1 MFNLMFIYIYI
12 NIYTHTHIHPHTHAQ
27 NYPHNQDHDI
37 SITAKAF
44 FMSLCSPSLSSPN
57 LCIQETTDWLSITLD
72 QLGFYTNEAI
82 LYVFVW
88 SCFFYFTILR
98 PTMLLHLAKINSFLL
113 LSSIRFYGWTPVCLY
128 IYLLM
133 NTWVGSSSWLIQM

>member
-1 MFNLMFIYIYI
+1 MTYNNYAWSVQVDVYIYI
-12 NIYTHTHIHPHTHAQ
+12 HTHTHSQ
-27 NYPHNQDHDI
+27 NYHHNQDHDI

-44 FMSLCSPSLSSPN
+44 LMSLCSPSLSSPN
-57 LCIQETTDWLSITLD
+57 LCIQETTDWLSIILD
-72 QLGFYTNEAI
+72 HLGFYTNEAI

-88 SCFFYFTILR
+88 SGPYYFTILR

-113 LSSIRFYGWTPVCLY
+113 LSSVRFYGWTPVCLY

-133 NTWVGSSSWLIQM
+133 NT